1 MAEGGKVEKQFKV
14 FFNGTKKEEI
24 ASSGAKFSK
33 FINNIIR
40 PHANVTI
47 YYIIFNIIYKIQTAL
62 LKKEFKLD
70 KIRKANL
77 FVIGEPKSL
86 FTPDEIN
93 ILKQYLEEGGN
104 LLIIEG
110 EQGDTKNN
118 TNLNDFLKDYGIQ
131 FHGDSVVRTAFY
143 KYFHPK
149 QCFIDTLTIHPGF
162 LRTIKNIKKSKKIDL
177 MGDDELG
184 LDDDDEDCLLKI
196 VYPFG
201 QSIDIDPK
209 RPNISTIF
217 TSGKIAFPMNRP
229 LCAVTSSKSGKGRLC
244 VFGSI
249 NFFDNSYI
257 DKEENMK
264 IVDGL
269 IKWLLGMNNADII
282 HPSKSVKLN
291 DYIYIPNIISI
302 SDKVKS
308 CLDEAKE
315 PPANFNDLYDM
326 NMFKIDNDLVP
337 EAIDLYDK
345 LHVKHEILGIIP
357 PQFETP
363 LPPLQL
369 AVFDPIIKDFP
380 VPNLELFDLD
390 EQFASEKI
398 KLAQTTN
405 KCTDEDLEYYI
416 LQCADILGISGKID
430 NKNDPKAVLAYVM
443 KSLINFKKLNP

>member
-1 MAEGGKVEKQFKV
+1 M
-14 FFNGTKKEEI
+14 
-24 ASSGAKFSK
+24 
-33 FINNIIR
+33 
-40 PHANVTI
+40 
-47 YYIIFNIIYKIQTAL
+47 
-62 LKKEFKLD
+62 
-70 KIRKANL
+70 
-77 FVIGEPKSL
+77 
-86 FTPDEIN
+86 
-93 ILKQYLEEGGN
+93 
-104 LLIIEG
+104 
-110 EQGDTKNN
+110 
-118 TNLNDFLKDYGIQ
+118 
-131 FHGDSVVRTAFY
+131 
-143 KYFHPK
+143 
-149 QCFIDTLTIHPGF
+149 HPGF
-162 LRTIKNIKKSKKIDL
+162 LKTIKNIKKSKKIDL
-177 MGDDELG
+177 MGEDDMG
-184 LDDDDEDCLLKI
+184 QDDDDEDCPLKI

-209 RPNISTIF
+209 KQNISTLF

-229 LCAVTSSKSGKGRLC
+229 LCAVTTSKSTKGKLC
-244 VFGSI
+244 VLGSI
-249 NFFDNSYI
+249 NFLDNSYI
-257 DKEENMK
+257 DREENMK
-264 IVDGL
+264 VVDGL

-291 DYIYIPNIISI
+291 DYILIPNIISM
-302 SDKVKS
+302 SDKIKS
-308 CLDEAKE
+308 CLDETKE
-315 PPANFNDLYDM
+315 PPSNFNDLYDL
-326 NMFKIDNDLVP
+326 NMFNIDNDLVP
-337 EAIDLYDK
+337 ESIDLYDK

-405 KCTDEDLEYYI
+405 KCTDEDLEFYI

>member
-1 MAEGGKVEKQFKV
+1 M
-14 FFNGTKKEEI
+14 
-24 ASSGAKFSK
+24 
-33 FINNIIR
+33 
-40 PHANVTI
+40 
-47 YYIIFNIIYKIQTAL
+47 
-62 LKKEFKLD
+62 KKEFKLE
-70 KIRKANL
+70 KMRLCNL

-110 EQGDTKNN
+110 EQGETKNN
-118 TNLNDFLKDYGIQ
+118 TNLNDFLKDYGIT

-149 QCFIDTLTIHPGF
+149 QCFIDTLTVHPGF
-162 LRTIKNIKKSKKIDL
+162 LRTIKNVKKMKKIDL
-177 MGDDELG
+177 MADDVLG
-184 LDDDDEDCLLKI
+184 QDDDDDDCPLKI
-196 VYPFG
+196 IYPFG
-201 QSIDIDPK
+201 QSLDIDPK
-209 RPNISTIF
+209 KPNIATLF
-217 TSGKIAFPMNRP
+217 TSGKIAYPMNRP
-229 LCAVTSSKSGKGRLC
+229 LCAVTTSKSKKGKLC
-244 VFGSI
+244 VLGSI
-249 NFFDNSYI
+249 NFLDNSYI
-257 DKEENMK
+257 DKEENIK
-264 IVDGL
+264 VIDGL
-269 IKWLLGMNNADII
+269 IKWLLGMNNADIVS
-282 HPSKSVKLN
+282 PSKSVKIN

-326 NMFKIDNDLVP
+326 NMFKIDNELVP
-337 EAIDLYDK
+337 ESIALYDK

>member
-1 MAEGGKVEKQFKV
+1 ME
-14 FFNGTKKEEI
+14 
-24 ASSGAKFSK
+24 S
-33 FINNIIR
+33 
-40 PHANVTI
+40 
-47 YYIIFNIIYKIQTAL
+47 
-62 LKKEFKLD
+62 
-70 KIRKANL
+70 
-77 FVIGEPKSL
+77 
-86 FTPDEIN
+86 
-93 ILKQYLEEGGN
+93 GGN

-110 EQGDTKNN
+110 EQGDAKNN
-118 TNLNDFLKDYGIQ
+118 TNLNEFLKEYGLQ
-131 FHGDSVVRTAFY
+131 FHGDSVVRTSFY

-149 QCFIDTLTIHPGF
+149 QCLIDTLTVHPGF
-162 LRTIKNIKKSKKIDL
+162 LRTIKSIKKAKKIDL
-177 MGDDELG
+177 IEDEMGK
-184 LDDDDEDCLLKI
+184 DDDDDDDCPLKI
-196 VYPFG
+196 LYPFG

-209 RPNISTIF
+209 KQNISTLF

-229 LCAVTSSKSGKGRLC
+229 LCAVTTSKSTKGKLC
-244 VFGSI
+244 VLGSI
-249 NFFDNSYI
+249 NFLDNSYI

-264 IVDGL
+264 VIDGL

-282 HPSKSVKLN
+282 NPSKSVKIN

-315 PPANFNDLYDM
+315 PPSNFNDLFDM

-337 EAIDLYDK
+337 ESIELYDK

-405 KCTDEDLEYYI
+405 KCTDEDLEFYI
-416 LQCADILGISGKID
+416 LECADILGISGKID
-430 NKNDPKAVLAYVM
+430 NKNDPKAVLAYVV

>member
-1 MAEGGKVEKQFKV
+1 M
-14 FFNGTKKEEI
+14 
-24 ASSGAKFSK
+24 
-33 FINNIIR
+33 
-40 PHANVTI
+40 
-47 YYIIFNIIYKIQTAL
+47 
-62 LKKEFKLD
+62 
-70 KIRKANL
+70 
-77 FVIGEPKSL
+77 FVIGQPKAL
-86 FTPDEIN
+86 FTPEEIN

-110 EQGDTKNN
+110 EQGDTKNS
-118 TNLNDFLKDYGIQ
+118 TNLNDLIKDYGIT
-131 FHGDSVVRTAFY
+131 FRGDSVVRTAFY

-149 QCFIDTLTIHPGF
+149 QCFIDTLTVHPGF
-162 LRTIKNIKKSKKIDL
+162 LRTIKNIKKTKKIDL

-184 LDDDDEDCLLKI
+184 QNDDDDDCPLKI

-201 QSIDIDPK
+201 QSIDIDQK
-209 RPNISTIF
+209 KSNISALF

-229 LCAVTSSKSGKGRLC
+229 LCVVTTSKSTKGRLC

-257 DKEENMK
+257 DKEENLK
-264 IVDGL
+264 VVDGI

-282 HPSKSVKLN
+282 HPSKSVKVN

-326 NMFKIDNDLVP
+326 NIYKIDNDLVP
-337 EAIDLYDK
+337 ESIELYDK

-430 NKNDPKAVLAYVM
+430 NKNDPKAVIAYVM

>member
-1 MAEGGKVEKQFKV
+1 M
-14 FFNGTKKEEI
+14 
-24 ASSGAKFSK
+24 
-33 FINNIIR
+33 
-40 PHANVTI
+40 
-47 YYIIFNIIYKIQTAL
+47 
-62 LKKEFKLD
+62 KKEFKLD
-70 KIRKANL
+70 KMRPANL
-77 FVIGEPKSL
+77 IVIGEPKTL

-104 LLIIEG
+104 LLIMEG

-118 TNLNDFLKDYGIQ
+118 TNLNDFLKDYGIT
-131 FHGDSVVRTAFY
+131 FHGDSVVRTAYF

-149 QCFIDTLTIHPGF
+149 QCFIDTLTVHPGF
-162 LRTIKNIKKSKKIDL
+162 LRTIKNMKKSKKIDL
-177 MGDDELG
+177 MSEDIPGQEE
-184 LDDDDEDCLLKI
+184 DDDDCPLKI
-196 VYPFG
+196 IYPFG
-201 QSIDIDPK
+201 QSLDIDPK
-209 RPNISTIF
+209 KSNISTLF
-217 TSGKIAFPMNRP
+217 TSGKIAYPMNRP
-229 LCAVTSSKSGKGRLC
+229 LCAVTTSKSKKGKLC
-244 VFGSI
+244 VLGSI
-249 NFFDNSYI
+249 NFIDNSYI

-264 IVDGL
+264 VVDGL
-269 IKWLLGMNNADII
+269 IKWLLGMNNADIVS
-282 HPSKSVKLN
+282 PSKSVKIN

-326 NMFKIDNDLVP
+326 NMFKIDNELVP
-337 EAIDLYDK
+337 ESIALYDK

-405 KCTDEDLEYYI
+405 KCTDEDLEFYI

>member
-1 MAEGGKVEKQFKV
+1 LR
-14 FFNGTKKEEI
+14 N
-24 ASSGAKFSK
+24 
-33 FINNIIR
+33 
-40 PHANVTI
+40 
-47 YYIIFNIIYKIQTAL
+47 
-62 LKKEFKLD
+62 
-70 KIRKANL
+70 ANL

-93 ILKQYLEEGGN
+93 ILRQYLEEGGN
-104 LLIIEG
+104 LLIIQG
-110 EQGDTKNN
+110 EQGDAKNS
-118 TNLNDFLKDYGIQ
+118 TNLNDFLKDYGVQ
-131 FHGDSVVRTAFY
+131 FHGDSVVRTSFY

-149 QCFIDTLTIHPGF
+149 QCFIDTLTVHPGF
-162 LRTIKNIKKSKKIDL
+162 LKTIKNVKKMKKIDL
-177 MGDDELG
+177 MDEDPG
-184 LDDDDEDCLLKI
+184 QDDDDDCPLKI
-196 VYPFG
+196 IYPFG
-201 QSIDIDPK
+201 QSIDISPNK
-209 RPNISTIF
+209 QNISTLF
-217 TSGKIAFPMNRP
+217 TSGKIAYPMNRP
-229 LCAVTSSKSGKGRLC
+229 LCVVTTSKSTKGKLC
-244 VFGSI
+244 VLGSI
-249 NFFDNSYI
+249 NFLENNYI

-264 IVDGL
+264 VIDGL
-269 IKWLLGMNNADII
+269 IKWLLGMNNADISS
-282 HPSKSVKLN
+282 PSKSIKLN
-291 DYIYIPNIISI
+291 EYIYIPNIISM

-315 PPANFNDLYDM
+315 PPSNFNDLYDM
-326 NMFKIDNDLVP
+326 NMFSIDNDLVP
-337 EAIDLYDK
+337 ESIELYDK

-405 KCTDEDLEYYI
+405 KCTDEDLEFYI

>member
-1 MAEGGKVEKQFKV
+1 M
-14 FFNGTKKEEI
+14 
-24 ASSGAKFSK
+24 
-33 FINNIIR
+33 
-40 PHANVTI
+40 
-47 YYIIFNIIYKIQTAL
+47 
-62 LKKEFKLD
+62 KKEFKLE
-70 KIRKANL
+70 KIRPANL
-77 FVIGEPKSL
+77 FVIGEPKAL

-104 LLIIEG
+104 LLIIQG

-118 TNLNDFLKDYGIQ
+118 TNLNNFLKDYGLS

-149 QCFIDTLTIHPGF
+149 QCLIDTLTVHPGF
-162 LRTIKNIKKSKKIDL
+162 LKTIKNIKKKKRIDL
-177 MGDDELG
+177 MSDDDIG
-184 LDDDDEDCLLKI
+184 QDDDDDECPLKI
-196 VYPFG
+196 IYPFG

-209 RPNISTIF
+209 RSNLSVLF
-217 TSGKIAFPMNRP
+217 TSGKIAYPMNRP
-229 LCAVTSSKSGKGRLC
+229 LCVVTSSKSKKGKLC
-244 VFGSI
+244 VIGSI

-264 IVDGL
+264 VVDGL
-269 IKWLLGMNNADII
+269 IKWLLGMNNADVST
-282 HPSKSVKLN
+282 PSKSIKIN

-315 PPANFNDLYDM
+315 PPTNFNDLFDM

-337 EAIDLYDK
+337 ESIALYDK

-398 KLAQTTN
+398 KLAQMTN

-416 LQCADILGISGKID
+416 LQCSDILGISSKID

>member
-1 MAEGGKVEKQFKV
+1 M
-14 FFNGTKKEEI
+14 
-24 ASSGAKFSK
+24 
-33 FINNIIR
+33 
-40 PHANVTI
+40 
-47 YYIIFNIIYKIQTAL
+47 
-62 LKKEFKLD
+62 KKEFKLE
-70 KIRKANL
+70 KMIPANL
-77 FVIGEPKSL
+77 LVIGQPKAL

-93 ILKQYLEEGGN
+93 MLKQYLEQGGN
-104 LLIIEG
+104 LLVIQG
-110 EQGDTKNN
+110 EQGDNKNS

-149 QCFIDTLTIHPGF
+149 QCFIDTLTVHPGF
-162 LRTIKNIKKSKKIDL
+162 LRTIKNIKKMKKIDL
-177 MGDDELG
+177 MADEG
-184 LDDDDEDCLLKI
+184 QDDDDDDDDSPLKI
-196 VYPFG
+196 IYPFG
-201 QSIDIDPK
+201 QSIDISPN
-209 RPNISTIF
+209 RQNISTIF
-217 TSGKIAFPMNRP
+217 TSGKIAYPMNRP
-229 LCAVTSSKSGKGRLC
+229 LCVVTTSKSGKGKLC
-244 VFGSI
+244 VFGSV

-264 IVDGL
+264 VIDGL
-269 IKWLLGMNNADII
+269 IKWLLGMNNSDII
-282 HPSKSVKLN
+282 SPSKSIKLN
-291 DYIYIPNIISI
+291 DYIYIPNIISM

-315 PPANFNDLYDM
+315 PPSNFNDLFDL

-337 EAIDLYDK
+337 ESIELYDK

-430 NKNDPKAVLAYVM
+430 NKNDPKAVLAYVI

>member
-1 MAEGGKVEKQFKV
+1 MAEGKVEKQFKV
-14 FFNGTKKEEI
+14 YFNGTKKEEI

-33 FINNIIR
+33 FINNVIR
-40 PHANVTI
+40 PHANVI
-47 YYIIFNIIYKIQTAL
+47 NFLLYNFYILQTAL
-62 LKKEFKLD
+62 LKKEFKLE
-70 KIRKANL
+70 KIRNASL
-77 FVIGEPKSL
+77 FVIGEPKAL

-93 ILKQYLEEGGN
+93 ILKQYLESGGN

-110 EQGDTKNN
+110 EQGDAKNN
-118 TNLNDFLKDYGIQ
+118 TNLNEFLKEYGLQ
-131 FHGDSVVRTAFY
+131 FHGDSVVRTSFY

-149 QCFIDTLTIHPGF
+149 QCLIDTLTVHPGF
-162 LRTIKNIKKSKKIDL
+162 LRTIKSIKKAKKIDL
-177 MGDDELG
+177 IEDEMGK
-184 LDDDDEDCLLKI
+184 DDDDDDDCPLKI
-196 VYPFG
+196 LYPFG

-209 RPNISTIF
+209 KQNISTLF

-229 LCAVTSSKSGKGRLC
+229 LCAVTTSKSTKGKLC
-244 VFGSI
+244 VLGSI
-249 NFFDNSYI
+249 NFLDNSYI

-264 IVDGL
+264 VIDGL

-282 HPSKSVKLN
+282 NPSKSVKIN

-315 PPANFNDLYDM
+315 PPSNFNDLFDM

-337 EAIDLYDK
+337 ESIELYDK

-405 KCTDEDLEYYI
+405 KCTDEDLEFYI
-416 LQCADILGISGKID
+416 LECADILGISGKID
-430 NKNDPKAVLAYVM
+430 NKNDPKAVLAYVV

>member
-1 MAEGGKVEKQFKV
+1 M
-14 FFNGTKKEEI
+14 
-24 ASSGAKFSK
+24 
-33 FINNIIR
+33 
-40 PHANVTI
+40 
-47 YYIIFNIIYKIQTAL
+47 
-62 LKKEFKLD
+62 KKEFKLE
-70 KIRKANL
+70 KMRLCNL

-110 EQGDTKNN
+110 EQGETKNN
-118 TNLNDFLKDYGIQ
+118 TNLNDFLKDYGIT

-149 QCFIDTLTIHPGF
+149 QCFIDTLTVHPGF
-162 LRTIKNIKKSKKIDL
+162 LRTIKNVKKMKKIDL
-177 MGDDELG
+177 MADDIPG
-184 LDDDDEDCLLKI
+184 QDDDDDDCPLKI
-196 VYPFG
+196 IYPFG
-201 QSIDIDPK
+201 QSLDIDPK
-209 RPNISTIF
+209 KPNIATLF
-217 TSGKIAFPMNRP
+217 TSGKIAYPMNRP
-229 LCAVTSSKSGKGRLC
+229 LCAVTTSKSKKGKLC
-244 VFGSI
+244 VLGSI
-249 NFFDNSYI
+249 NFLDNSYI
-257 DKEENMK
+257 DKEENIK
-264 IVDGL
+264 VIDGL
-269 IKWLLGMNNADII
+269 IKWLLGMNNADIVS
-282 HPSKSVKLN
+282 PSKSVKIN

-326 NMFKIDNDLVP
+326 NMFKIDNELVP
-337 EAIDLYDK
+337 ESIALYDK